1 MCLVSGCKSE
11 LKGGNYPIPLRM
23 NMKQKTEDLLIGM
36 ENRIPD
42 VPEGF

>member
-1 MCLVSGCKSE
+1 MCLVNGCKSE
-11 LKGGNYPIPLRM
+11 LKGGNYPIPVRM
-23 NMKQKTEDLLIGM
+23 NMKQKTEDLMIGM